1 MQKKVHFVKNK
12 YFFQQQQK
20 TAFIYDDNDNV
31 TLFLPFFIVGL
42 LLPSVYGTSPA
53 QEDKMTKCT
62 GPAQGR
68 GFNNQFQFMKNNSV
82 KAAVFQGCV
91 RQFLVGG
98 GVIKGILSL
107 LESIN
112 RNGCQ
117 IVCNFSCLVR
127 DQWTSPFFSIGWD
140 QLHT

>member
-1 MQKKVHFVKNK
+1 MTMTMSP
-12 YFFQQQQK
+12 YF
-20 TAFIYDDNDNV
+20 Y
-31 TLFLPFFIVGL
+31 LFFIVGL

-107 LESIN
+107 YWN
-112 RNGCQ
+112 Q
-117 IVCNFSCLVR
+117 
-127 DQWTSPFFSIGWD
+127 
-140 QLHT
+140 

>member
-107 LESIN
+107 YWN
-112 RNGCQ
+112 Q
-117 IVCNFSCLVR
+117 
-127 DQWTSPFFSIGWD
+127 
-140 QLHT
+140 

>member
-1 MQKKVHFVKNK
+1 MTMTMSP
-12 YFFQQQQK
+12 FFL
-20 TAFIYDDNDNV
+20 T
-31 TLFLPFFIVGL
+31 FFIVGL

-91 RQFLVGG
+91 RQTSLVME
-98 GVIKGILSL
+98 SL
-107 LESIN
+107 KAY
-112 RNGCQ
+112 CH
-117 IVCNFSCLVR
+117 
-127 DQWTSPFFSIGWD
+127 SIGINN
-140 QLHT
+140 